1 MALMESSFV
10 LLAKINDP
18 NQASVLRARLDSEG
32 IEARLHGEALG
43 PYRLNIGAMAV
54 TEIWIPPERMEEARL
69 ILLAADVDAIVA
81 DVEPIGPGPSAH
93 PIRSWVWW
101 LVAVILVAVVVYGRV
116 LAAGS

>member
-10 LLAKINDP
+10 LLARISDP
-18 NQASVLRARLDSEG
+18 NEALMLRARLDAEG

-43 PYRLNIGAMAV
+43 PYRLNVGAMAI

-69 ILLAADVDAIVA
+69 VLLAADADAIVA
-81 DVEPIGPGPSAH
+81 DVEPIGPRPSAS

-116 LAAGS
+116 LAVPS